1 MSLISRREKEK
12 SERRE
17 RILDAAEDV
26 FFNKGYE
33 RCSMDDIARTAEL
46 SRALLY
52 VYFKDKAAMLQA
64 IVLRSACRLRDRFAA
79 AVQDEQQGI
88 DQIANIARAYYDF
101 SQQDTHY
108 FDVLT
113 QSSTFV
119 HLTDDEEHRQALH
132 ACGTDI
138 MQLMVDALEAGLADG
153 SISPE
158 RVSDPLQTAY
168 FLRGAL
174 HGVIMEVRHAE
185 RRTLELPEAERLI
198 SYTIDM
204 LGHSM
209 RG

>member
-1 MSLISRREKEK
+1 MGLYSRREKEK
-12 SERRE
+12 NERRE
-17 RILDAAEDV
+17 SILDAAEEM
-26 FFNKGYE
+26 FFSKGYE
-33 RCSMDDIARTAEL
+33 RCSMDDIARTAQL

-64 IVLRSACRLRDRFAA
+64 IVLRSARRLRDRFESAL
-79 AVQDEQQGI
+79 VEQQQGI
-88 DQIANIARAYYDF
+88 DQIASIARAYYDF
-101 SQQDTHY
+101 SQRDTHY

-119 HLTDDEEHRQALH
+119 HLDDNDEQTQALH
-132 ACGTDI
+132 QCGAEV
-138 MQLMVDALEAGLADG
+138 MQLMVGALETGIADG

-158 RVSDPLQTAY
+158 RVTEPLQTAY

-185 RRTLELPEAERLI
+185 RRAVALPEAERLI
-198 SYTIDM
+198 GYTITM
-204 LGHSM
+204 LGHSL

>member
-1 MSLISRREKEK
+1 MDLNSRREKEK

-17 RILDAAEDV
+17 SILDAAEEI
-26 FFNKGYE
+26 FFSKGYE
-33 RCSMDDIARTAEL
+33 RCSMDEIARTAQL

-52 VYFKDKAAMLQA
+52 VYFKDKAAMLHA
-64 IVLRSACRLRDRFAA
+64 ILLRSARRLRDRFESALED
-79 AVQDEQQGI
+79 QQQGI
-88 DQIANIARAYYDF
+88 DQIASIARAYYDF
-101 SQQDTHY
+101 SQRDTHY

-119 HLTDDEEHRQALH
+119 HLACDTEQNQALH
-132 ACGTDI
+132 QCGAEI

-153 SISPE
+153 SISAE
-158 RVSDPLQTAY
+158 RVTDPLQTAY

-185 RRTLELPEAERLI
+185 RRAVELPEAERLI
-198 SYTIDM
+198 GYTIEM
-204 LGHSM
+204 LGHSL